1 MCYFGVLLLFLWP
14 VITSCFF
21 CCSVVVTLINHGS
34 LSSSFLFVYKMFT
47 LKFHTENIFISEVRF
62 FFLLFFYLHL
72 LLYNVCFLFSHSF
85 LNID

>member
-14 VITSCFF
+14 VITSFF
-21 CCSVVVTLINHGS
+21 RCSVVVTLINHGS
-34 LSSSFLFVYKMFT
+34 FLFVYKIFT

-85 LNID
+85 LNILIK